1 LSANRRTP
9 ARLVCVLR
17 SFDTAIIFIVRVI
30 CCVLFTLRMRA
41 RILCRFVKGRQ
52 LLSAG
57 GGNGGS

>member
-1 LSANRRTP
+1 
-9 ARLVCVLR
+9 LR

-57 GGNGGS
+57 GGDDGS